1 MVFKRQG
8 EVVRVSQTS
17 IFQNANLVRYL
28 ELLQVLVSR
37 NLKVRYRGSF
47 LGIYWSLLNPLL
59 MTAAYTTL
67 FGMAFL
73 RYYDNS
79 LVKYMLE
86 VFVGLVVINF
96 FSASTSQALTSVV
109 CNGGLLNKIRLPV
122 NVFPLSMIAAN
133 VFQFVCG
140 SLPFLVIAALVTSE
154 SLINVLALIV
164 PLLSLVCFCAGVGLI
179 VSALFVFFRDLP
191 YFYELVVTL
200 IWFSSP
206 IFYPIDIVPAN
217 IRPFL
222 ALNPLIS
229 IIGSIRQIA
238 LSGELPDISLIGTS
252 LLTSCVVL
260 AVGCKL
266 FYNWR
271 SQFMD
276 LL

>member
-1 MVFKRQG
+1 MIK
-8 EVVRVSQTS
+8 TS
-17 IFQNANLVRYL
+17 IFQDANLVRYL
-28 ELLQVLVSR
+28 ELLQVLVTR

-59 MTAAYTTL
+59 MTAAYTTI

-79 LVKYMLE
+79 IAIYMLE
-86 VFVGLVVINF
+86 VFAGLVVINF

-109 CNGGLLNKIRLPV
+109 SNGGLLNKIRLPV

-140 SLPFLVIAALVTSE
+140 SLPFLIITTLITSQ
-154 SLINVLALIV
+154 SLINVLALIL
-164 PLLSLVCFCAGVGLI
+164 PLISLISFCAGVGLI

-191 YFYELVVTL
+191 YFYELLVSL
-200 IWFSSP
+200 AWFSSP
-206 IFYPIDIVPAN
+206 VFYPIEIVPAK
-217 IRPFL
+217 IRPLL
-222 ALNPLIS
+222 ALNPLTW
-229 IIGSIRQIA
+229 IIGSIRQIS
-238 LSGELPDISLIGTS
+238 LSGDLPDFGLIGTS
-252 LLTSCVVL
+252 LFASCVFLVI
-260 AVGCKL
+260 GWKL

>member
-1 MVFKRQG
+1 
-8 EVVRVSQTS
+8 VVRVSKTS
-17 IFQNANLVRYL
+17 ILQDANLVRYL
-28 ELLQVLVSR
+28 ELLQVLVTR

-59 MTAAYTTL
+59 MTAAYTTI

-73 RYYDNS
+73 RYYENS
-79 LVKYMLE
+79 IAIYMLE
-86 VFVGLVVINF
+86 VFAGLVVINF
-96 FSASTSQALTSVV
+96 FSAATTQALTSVV
-109 CNGGLLNKIRLPV
+109 SNGGLLNKIPLPL

-140 SLPFLVIAALVTSE
+140 SLPFLIIATLVSSH
-154 SLINVLALIV
+154 SLINVIALLL

-191 YFYELVVTL
+191 SFYALLVSLT
-200 IWFSSP
+200 WFSSP
-206 IFYPIDIVPAN
+206 VFYPIEIVPRN
-217 IRPFL
+217 IQPIL
-222 ALNPLIS
+222 ALNPLTW

-238 LSGELPDISLIGTS
+238 LSGDFPDFSLIGTS
-252 LLTSCVVL
+252 LLISCAVLVV
-260 AVGCKL
+260 GWKL